1 MDFLD
6 KVSSSLKSAGNSLKS
21 TAETW
26 AVPVK
31 LQQLYKGY
39 ALKDVSMGET
49 RMNIDFLSMIAA
61 LADHIYL
68 TGTRSAQSA
77 SNSAQAQSL
86 KGQLGVLF
94 QNFYQLSRFDA
105 LTGLAF
111 ETMGPFGAVIA
122 CATSPGSEK
131 MPQDPKSNSRPRY
144 RVFIVFRGTSA
155 KVGKEIY
162 LDDVSTDLK
171 AGAFKIDNKVGA
183 KAGEVARGFYSTYY
197 SCRNRVV
204 NQLLPGAYHYLRKI
218 HEEQA
223 KARSPE
229 GLAPKTHLHE
239 SDIDYY
245 ILGHS
250 LGGAVATLCAYDIA
264 CLQPAKHP
272 ILVTFGSP
280 PVGNIDFAIDFNRV
294 MVDRVRYHP
303 RTGEMRSI
311 RVVAQ
316 SSAGTLDVVS
326 AVPDKLPNYIHVNTR
341 VLLDTPATNRLMA
354 HSMTNS
360 YREGLKALK

>member
-1 MDFLD
+1 MD
-6 KVSSSLKSAGNSLKS
+6 KVSSSLKGAGKSLKN

-39 ALKDVSMGET
+39 TLKDVTMGET

-68 TGTRSAQSA
+68 TGTRSAQIA

-94 QNFYQLSRFDA
+94 QNFYQLARFDA
-105 LTGLAF
+105 VTGLAF

-122 CATSPGSEK
+122 CAMPPGTEK
-131 MPQDPKSNSRPRY
+131 MRQDPKSTIRPRY
-144 RVFIVFRGTSA
+144 RVLIVFRGTNA
-155 KVGKEIY
+155 KIGKEMY
-162 LDDVSTDLK
+162 LDDASTDLK
-171 AGAFKIDNKVGA
+171 SGMFKVNTNCGA
-183 KAGEVARGFYSTYY
+183 KAGEVARGFHSTYR
-197 SCRNRVV
+197 SCRNRVL
-204 NQLLPGAYHYLRKI
+204 NHLLPGAYQYLRKI
-218 HEEQA
+218 HEEQV

-245 ILGHS
+245 VLGHS

-264 CLQPAKHP
+264 GLQPSKKP

-294 MVDRVRYHP
+294 MVERMPYHP
-303 RTGEMRSI
+303 RTGELRSI

-326 AVPDKLPNYIHVNTR
+326 GVPDKLPNYIHVNSR
-341 VLLDTPATNRLMA
+341 VILDTPATNRLMA

-360 YREGLKALK
+360 YREGLKSFQ